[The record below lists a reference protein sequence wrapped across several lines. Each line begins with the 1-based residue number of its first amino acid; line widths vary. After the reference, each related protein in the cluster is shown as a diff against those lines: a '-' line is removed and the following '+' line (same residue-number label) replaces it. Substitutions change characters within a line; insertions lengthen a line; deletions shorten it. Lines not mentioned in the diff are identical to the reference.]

1 MKSIIDKL
9 QSAVLYFNNELLK
22 GVIID
27 TPEVSDPIKDLSLTS
42 LVERAHKEWV
52 QAKCFFDEVNDPEL
66 IDHAI
71 YAMEAAERKYI
82 YLLKLAQK
90 EQHIDESLIQRNSN
104 EDELA

>member
-9 QSAVLYFNNELLK
+9 QSAVIYFNNELLK

-27 TPEVSDPIKDLSLTS
+27 AAEENDTTKDLSLTT
-42 LVERAHKEWV
+42 LVDRAHKEWV
-52 QAKCFFDEVNDPEL
+52 QAKSLFDEINDPEL

-82 YLLKLAQK
+82 YLLKLARK
-90 EQHIDESLIQRNSN
+90 EKYIDESLVHNSSN
-104 EDELA
+104 DDELA